1 VRQTPV
7 RRCLTWRQGVAMGR
21 WITAVVVLASAASL
35 AAQTPAPAPSPAPF
49 PSPVAAPADPD
60 PDSAD
65 ISFTATVK
73 YRELRFDVVG
83 DPKVEFK
90 GGVDAP
96 ALGERRPLTTVWHV
110 ERINLPSPLVPGV
123 TYRDGEVRLT
133 ITTRFEDLG
142 QLLADPAP
150 SPLLPPPPP
159 SPDAPDP

>member
-1 VRQTPV
+1 MA
-7 RRCLTWRQGVAMGR
+7 LGG
-21 WITAVVVLASAASL
+21 IGFLLVLAGMAQAA
-35 AAQTPAPAPSPAPF
+35 AAPAPP
-49 PSPVAAPADPD
+49 PSPSPLPPSAAGTDPD